1 MSLFLIIFISKLL
14 YCIVL
19 HHSNIAHLFAVTKG
33 EVHFLIQMSPLQG
46 LEKSMFYLF
55 TLCLRELSGDSSFL
69 SLCVCVHFFLMKQK
83 RKKRRGEKK
92 LDVKVSRLVRIKLR
106 SSS

>member
-1 MSLFLIIFISKLL
+1 
-14 YCIVL
+14 
-19 HHSNIAHLFAVTKG
+19 
-33 EVHFLIQMSPLQG
+33 MSPLQG